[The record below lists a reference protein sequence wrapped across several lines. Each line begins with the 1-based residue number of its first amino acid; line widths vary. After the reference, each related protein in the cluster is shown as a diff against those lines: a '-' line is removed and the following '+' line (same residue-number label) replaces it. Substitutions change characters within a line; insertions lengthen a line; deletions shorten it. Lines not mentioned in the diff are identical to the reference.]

1 MPQRIKMAITTH
13 TTMIVTTF
21 DESFF
26 LFSAAEVEF
35 DTFAVEDVVNMGT
48 YNGLEDEIFSSFCFV
63 LKLSCKLRTLKAPN
77 KNRDHNFLN
86 SGKTLSSNHTA
97 TRTQMAE

>member
-1 MPQRIKMAITTH
+1 MTITTH
-13 TTMIVTTF
+13 TTMIVTAF

-35 DTFAVEDVVNMGT
+35 DTFAVEAEVNMGT

-63 LKLSCKLRTLKAPN
+63 LKLFCKLRTLQSPKQESKPQ
-77 KNRDHNFLN
+77 
-86 SGKTLSSNHTA
+86 LSEL
-97 TRTQMAE
+97 Q